1 MSKIIFRGVRI
12 ITIVVMGFMAAGY
25 VKAADAPKE
34 VNIAIIAISVIE
46 EPWNTALIQSLER
59 VKKEKPDGLDVKWDV
74 LGENI
79 FPPDAERVLNGIAKT
94 GKYDIIWA
102 HSTYVDAIEKL
113 APKYPEILWVFPG
126 EGNRG
131 LGGNAYW
138 VDANVFESAYLLGII
153 AGMMTETN
161 IIGAV
166 AAYPYSNVNAPI
178 NAYLEGARSVNKATK
193 MKMTY
198 IDSWFDPPKAK
209 ESALA
214 QIAAGADFIY
224 AERFGPF
231 EACKEKGILAFG
243 HFVDQNSLAPD
254 VVVSS
259 TIALWDVCIKYVIK
273 EWYNHVTKGTPYNA
287 PMDRVFYLMAEG
299 GSDIAPYHGME
310 DKIPQPVKDAVD
322 KVHQAIKDEKLKIP
336 MNKEVVVSQ

>member
-1 MSKIIFRGVRI
+1 MSKLIFRSVAVI
-12 ITIVVMGFMAAGY
+12 AIVVMGFMAAGY
-25 VKAADAPKE
+25 VKAADKPKE
-34 VNIAIIAISVIE
+34 VNIAIILISVME

-74 LGENI
+74 VAENV
-79 FPPDAERVLNGIAKT
+79 FPPDSERVMNGVAKT

-102 HSTYVDAIEKL
+102 HSTYSDAVEIL
-113 APKYPEILWVFPG
+113 APKYPEILMVFSG
-126 EGNRG
+126 SGNKG

-138 VDANVFESAYLLGII
+138 VDSFVHESAYLLGII

-161 IIGAV
+161 TIGAV
-166 AAYPYSNVNAPI
+166 AAYPYPNVNSPV

-193 MKMTY
+193 IKMTY

-209 ESALA
+209 EATLA

-231 EACKEKGILAFG
+231 EAVKEKGKLAFG

-254 VVVSS
+254 IVVSS
-259 TIALWDVCIKYVIK
+259 TIALWDRCIKYVIK
-273 EWYNHVTKGTPYNA
+273 DWYNHVTKGTPYNA
-287 PMDRVFYLMAEG
+287 PKERILFLMADG
-299 GSDIAPYHGME
+299 GADIAPYHSLG

-322 KVHQAIKDEKLKIP
+322 KAHQAIKDGKLKIT
-336 MNKEVVVSQ
+336 MNEAKVTSQ